1 MNQPSLSGSSRIKRA
16 LKIGS
21 VIVAC
26 AATATIAA
34 FLQAKHQGQKSNR
47 AARVEAGLKQ
57 NEMMHGKDCTWSGAP
72 SDSKVVP

>member
-26 AATATIAA
+26 AAIATM
-34 FLQAKHQGQKSNR
+34 HQGQKSNR